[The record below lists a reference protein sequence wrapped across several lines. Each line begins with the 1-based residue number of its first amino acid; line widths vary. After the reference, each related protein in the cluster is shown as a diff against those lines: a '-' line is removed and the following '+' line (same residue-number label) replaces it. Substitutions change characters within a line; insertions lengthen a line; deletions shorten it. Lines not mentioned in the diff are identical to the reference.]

1 MEQLLSIQPDG
12 ILRFEL
18 QNNQYVA
25 RIVLQNVSAIFVAF
39 KVRLSNQNDYSVKPN
54 IGVLRAGNSVTLQ
67 LTTSNAITINMDRV
81 QILAGPITIN
91 EDVVQFFKNQQ
102 RLNQRI
108 IKCST
113 DDASSL
119 QSTVFKSSISP
130 QEINDF
136 KTTTIKT
143 EYVKPQKKQ
152 QQSKDILSLED
163 QIKKIVKITN
173 VYIQS
178 EDLKVI
184 KDKQND
190 GKITVGIKQF
200 LISILISMIVG
211 VYITYRQYR

>member
-12 ILRFEL
+12 MLRFEL
-18 QNNQYVA
+18 KNNQYVA
-25 RIVLQNVSAIFVAF
+25 RIVLQNVSAVFVAF

-67 LTTSNAITINMDRV
+67 LTTSNAISINMDRV
-81 QILAGPITIN
+81 QILAGPISNN

-108 IKCST
+108 IKCCT
-113 DDASSL
+113 DDVSTL
-119 QSTVFKSSISP
+119 QSTVFQSSISP

-136 KTTTIKT
+136 KTTIIKT

-152 QQSKDILSLED
+152 KQSKDTLSLEE
-163 QIKKIVKITN
+163 QIKKI
-173 VYIQS
+173 S

-211 VYITYRQYR
+211 VYITYR

>member
-1 MEQLLSIQPDG
+1 
-12 ILRFEL
+12 
-18 QNNQYVA
+18 
-25 RIVLQNVSAIFVAF
+25 
-39 KVRLSNQNDYSVKPN
+39 
-54 IGVLRAGNSVTLQ
+54 
-67 LTTSNAITINMDRV
+67 MDRV
-81 QILAGPITIN
+81 QILAGPISNN

-108 IKCST
+108 IKCCT
-113 DDASSL
+113 DDVSTL
-119 QSTVFKSSISP
+119 QSTVFQSSISP

-136 KTTTIKT
+136 KTTIIKT

-152 QQSKDILSLED
+152 KQSKDTLSLEE
-163 QIKKIVKITN
+163 QIKKI
-173 VYIQS
+173 S

-211 VYITYRQYR
+211 VYITYR